1 MPDILCQSFALANHW
16 QEAGTTVGTG
26 WDLRP
31 CRFLGVGATLSG
43 MWQDERA
50 LVVLSQ
56 RECLALLRTEQ
67 VGRVVFTERALPAV
81 IPVTFAVL
89 DDAIVLAT
97 RAGSRLARSARGG
110 VLAFEADRLDPVTR
124 TGWSVVVTGM
134 ADFVADPAEEARI
147 RTVLDPWAPGLK
159 NLVLRLP
166 LTVMTGRRVE
176 ADVARAASPDPARI
190 G

>member
-1 MPDILCQSFALANHW
+1 
-16 QEAGTTVGTG
+16 
-26 WDLRP
+26 
-31 CRFLGVGATLSG
+31 

-67 VGRVVFTERALPAV
+67 VGRVVFTEKALPAV

-97 RAGSRLARSARGG
+97 RAGSRLARCARGG

-134 ADFVADPAEEARI
+134 AEYVTDPVDEARI
-147 RTVLDPWAPGLK
+147 RTVLDPWAPGGN

-166 LTVMTGRRVE
+166 LTVITGRRIE
-176 ADVARAASPDPARI
+176 AELSPAASPATASI

>member
-1 MPDILCQSFALANHW
+1 
-16 QEAGTTVGTG
+16 
-26 WDLRP
+26 
-31 CRFLGVGATLSG
+31 

-81 IPVTFAVL
+81 VPITFAVL

-97 RAGSRLARSARGG
+97 RAGTRLARSARGG

-134 ADFVADPAEEARI
+134 AEYVVDPRDGVGKDVRAEDGFHLNEVGAEILALDIAEVVKDDLRAR
-147 RTVLDPWAPGLK
+147 G
-159 NLVLRLP
+159 
-166 LTVMTGRRVE
+166 
-176 ADVARAASPDPARI
+176 AAI
-190 G
+190 

>member
-1 MPDILCQSFALANHW
+1 
-16 QEAGTTVGTG
+16 
-26 WDLRP
+26 
-31 CRFLGVGATLSG
+31 

-97 RAGSRLARSARGG
+97 RAGSRLARSARGS

-134 ADFVADPAEEARI
+134 AEYVVDPADEARI
-147 RTVLDPWAPGLK
+147 GVVLDPWAPGGN

-166 LTVMTGRRVE
+166 LTVISGRRIE
-176 ADVARAASPDPARI
+176 AELGPAASPATASI

>member
-1 MPDILCQSFALANHW
+1 
-16 QEAGTTVGTG
+16 
-26 WDLRP
+26 
-31 CRFLGVGATLSG
+31 

-97 RAGSRLARSARGG
+97 SPGSRLARSARGG

-134 ADFVADPAEEARI
+134 AEFVADPAEEARV
-147 RTVLDPWAPGLK
+147 RTVLDPWAPGGH

-166 LTVMTGRRVE
+166 LTVMTGRRIE
-176 ADVARAASPDPARI
+176 AEHTAPSSPHAAQI

>member
-1 MPDILCQSFALANHW
+1 
-16 QEAGTTVGTG
+16 
-26 WDLRP
+26 
-31 CRFLGVGATLSG
+31 

-97 RAGSRLARSARGG
+97 RPGSRLARSARGG
-110 VLAFEADRLDPVTR
+110 VLAFEVDQLDPVTR
-124 TGWSVVVTGM
+124 TGWSVVVTGV
-134 ADFVADPAEEARI
+134 AEFVADPAEEARV
-147 RTVLDPWAPGLK
+147 RTVLDPWAPGGN

-166 LTVMTGRRVE
+166 LTVVTGRRIE
-176 ADVARAASPDPARI
+176 AEGLSVASPASAPI

>member
-1 MPDILCQSFALANHW
+1 LQTIGKKAGALS
-16 QEAGTTVGTG
+16 GTA
-26 WDLRP
+26 WDFRP
-31 CRFLGVGATLSG
+31 CPVQVGRRTLTD
-43 MWQDERA
+43 MWQNERA

-56 RECLALLRTEQ
+56 RECLALLRSEQ
-67 VGRVVFTERALPAV
+67 VGRVVFTEKALPAV
-81 IPVTFAVL
+81 IPVTYAVL

-134 ADFVADPAEEARI
+134 AEYVSDPAEVARI
-147 RTVLDPWAPGLK
+147 RTVLDPWAPGGH

-166 LTVMTGRRVE
+166 LTVVTGRRVE
-176 ADVARAASPDPARI
+176 TDGLPGSSPAGVLI

>member
-1 MPDILCQSFALANHW
+1 
-16 QEAGTTVGTG
+16 
-26 WDLRP
+26 
-31 CRFLGVGATLSG
+31 

-56 RECLALLRTEQ
+56 RECLTLLRGEQ

-89 DDAIVLAT
+89 DNAIVLAT

-134 ADFVADPAEEARI
+134 AEYVVDPAEEARI
-147 RTVLDPWAPGLK
+147 RTVLDPWAPGGH

-166 LTVMTGRRVE
+166 LTVMTGRRIE
-176 ADVARAASPDPARI
+176 ADQSPAVSPATAQIR
-190 G
+190 

>member
-1 MPDILCQSFALANHW
+1 
-16 QEAGTTVGTG
+16 
-26 WDLRP
+26 
-31 CRFLGVGATLSG
+31 

-67 VGRVVFTERALPAV
+67 VGRVVFTEKALPAV

-97 RAGSRLARSARGG
+97 RAGSRLARSACGG

-134 ADFVADPAEEARI
+134 AEYVVDPADEARI
-147 RTVLDPWAPGLK
+147 RTVLDPWTPGGN
-159 NLVLRLP
+159 NLVMRLP
-166 LTVMTGRRVE
+166 LTVMTGRRIESDGVS
-176 ADVARAASPDPARI
+176 VASPASAPI

>member
-1 MPDILCQSFALANHW
+1 
-16 QEAGTTVGTG
+16 
-26 WDLRP
+26 
-31 CRFLGVGATLSG
+31 
-43 MWQDERA
+43 MWQDERS

-56 RECLALLRTEQ
+56 RECLALLRSEQ
-67 VGRVVFTERALPAV
+67 VGRVVFTEKALPAV
-81 IPVTFAVL
+81 IPVTYAVL

-134 ADFVADPAEEARI
+134 AEYVVDPADEARI
-147 RTVLDPWAPGLK
+147 RTVLDPWAPGGHD
-159 NLVLRLP
+159 LVLRLP
-166 LTVMTGRRVE
+166 LTVVTGRRIE
-176 ADVARAASPDPARI
+176 ADTSPITSPVPAPI

>member
-1 MPDILCQSFALANHW
+1 
-16 QEAGTTVGTG
+16 
-26 WDLRP
+26 
-31 CRFLGVGATLSG
+31 

-97 RAGSRLARSARGG
+97 SPGSRLARSARGG

-134 ADFVADPAEEARI
+134 AEFVADPAEEARV
-147 RTVLDPWAPGLK
+147 RTVLDPWAPGGH

-166 LTVMTGRRVE
+166 LTVVTGRRIE
-176 ADVARAASPDPARI
+176 ASGSPVTSPAATQI

>member
-1 MPDILCQSFALANHW
+1 
-16 QEAGTTVGTG
+16 
-26 WDLRP
+26 
-31 CRFLGVGATLSG
+31 

-97 RAGSRLARSARGG
+97 RAGSRLARSVHGG

-134 ADFVADPAEEARI
+134 PEYVVDPAEEARI
-147 RTVLDPWAPGLK
+147 RTVLDPWAPGGN

-166 LTVMTGRRVE
+166 LTVMTGRRIE
-176 ADVARAASPDPARI
+176 AEPSPAASPATMSI